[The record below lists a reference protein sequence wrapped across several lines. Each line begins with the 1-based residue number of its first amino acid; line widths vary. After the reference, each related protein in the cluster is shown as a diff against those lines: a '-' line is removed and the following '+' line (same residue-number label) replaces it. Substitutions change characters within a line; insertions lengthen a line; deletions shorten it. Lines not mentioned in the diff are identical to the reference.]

1 MKTIAFGWLAIIILV
16 FVVALTACSSAP
28 IVKTVE
34 VPVAVKCTPPV
45 IPKPAFQ
52 YPACVVPG
60 ETLFNLAKCAL
71 ADLRLHM
78 GYETELEAGLT
89 SCSP

>member
-1 MKTIAFGWLAIIILV
+1 MKTIIFWTLAI
-16 FVVALTACSSAP
+16 FVTVWCMALTACSSTP

-52 YPACVVPG
+52 YPGCVVPG

-78 GYETELEAGLT
+78 GYEQELEAGLT
-89 SCSP
+89 SCSQ